1 MEAVDGEL
9 QKVAKAQDLVFD
21 VLRLV
26 AQSMCFSEA
35 QKASLEAGPVR
46 QKVDMMLGSS
56 EFAPYRQAALSV
68 EAVKR
73 RVEMVQ
79 KERSDAASTKAAQL
93 KKEREKKRQART
105 NKKRT
110 PIQEAADRL
119 EVDEDML
126 RAVAAA
132 MTMSEAQ
139 VDAACSADPTAGEK
153 LRGVREGVAFGEIR
167 EACVKL
173 GLVDEA
179 SKEMKAALKED
190 EDSLDDSQL
199 DAAERS
205 MGMSADAVERLPDD
219 AKRAV
224 KALRG
229 DPAFAGVRAAVEAR
243 RKRRAGGASKPKSKP
258 KPTPKPASKPAP
270 PKPSPPKPKGGGN
283 VAVVHDDDDNLDSA
297 FAEAFGSAAG
307 AADGADDDEGW
318 SAPVAADADDADDEG
333 WSDPVAAEALEDL
346 DLEDD
351 DIDEEEPV
359 ANTPDHAL
367 QATESGYELTVA
379 LPPGARAKDLDCDGQ
394 RCRIVVPG
402 HDDLVVRFAAP
413 VDPRRTEAKFSK
425 KTSQL
430 RVSFR
435 FPDQH
440 ASFMEDLGRE
450 AQKRGYV
457 PPMSGLEEVNDG
469 VRRASRGS

>member
-1 MEAVDGEL
+1 M
-9 QKVAKAQDLVFD
+9 
-21 VLRLV
+21 
-26 AQSMCFSEA
+26 
-35 QKASLEAGPVR
+35 
-46 QKVDMMLGSS
+46 
-56 EFAPYRQAALSV
+56 
-68 EAVKR
+68 
-73 RVEMVQ
+73 
-79 KERSDAASTKAAQL
+79 
-93 KKEREKKRQART
+93 
-105 NKKRT
+105 
-110 PIQEAADRL
+110 
-119 EVDEDML
+119 
-126 RAVAAA
+126 
-132 MTMSEAQ
+132 
-139 VDAACSADPTAGEK
+139 
-153 LRGVREGVAFGEIR
+153 REGAAFGEIR

-258 KPTPKPASKPAP
+258 KSTPKPAP
-270 PKPSPPKPKGGGN
+270 PKPTTGGGN

-297 FAEAFGSAAG
+297 FAEAFGTAAG
-307 AADGADDDEGW
+307 AAGDADDDEGW
-318 SAPVAADADDADDEG
+318 SDPVAADADDDDDGG

-430 RVSFR
+430 KVSFR

>member
-35 QKASLEAGPVR
+35 QKNSLEAGPVR
-46 QKVDMMLGSS
+46 QKVDMMLGSP

-79 KERSDAASTKAAQL
+79 KERSDAATKKAEQL
-93 KKEREKKRQART
+93 KKQREAKRQARP

-139 VDAACSADPTAGEK
+139 VDAACAADPTAGEK
-153 LRGVREGVAFGEIR
+153 LRGVREGAAFGEIR

-179 SKEMKAALKED
+179 SKEMSAALKED
-190 EDSLDDSQL
+190 EESLDDSQL

-205 MGMSADAVERLPDD
+205 MGMPAEAVERLPDD

-243 RKRRAGGASKPKSKP
+243 RRRRAGASSKKPTSKPSP
-258 KPTPKPASKPAP
+258 PKPAP
-270 PKPSPPKPKGGGN
+270 PKPAGGGN

-297 FAEAFGSAAG
+297 FAEAFGSAAV
-307 AADGADDDEGW
+307 AADDDDG
-318 SAPVAADADDADDEG
+318 G

-351 DIDEEEPV
+351 DIDEEESI

-367 QATESGYELTVA
+367 QATASGYELTVA

-402 HDDLVVRFAAP
+402 RDDLVVRFAAP

-430 RVSFR
+430 KVSFR